1 MSEVEGAAG
10 KDYFGASF
18 VKLVESAGGR
28 AIPVLEDM
36 TTPDLLRLLDKING
50 FVLPGGDA
58 NLKISGYARIS
69 KVRRYVYK
77 RVTNIYWGH
86 DFLRLV
92 LRRRFTDILYGS
104 W

>member
-28 AIPVLEDM
+28 AIPVLEDI

-58 NLKISGYARIS
+58 DVADSGYARIS
-69 KVRRYVYK
+69 KVRCYVPWLSEG
-77 RVTNIYWGH
+77 VTPE
-86 DFLRLV
+86 
-92 LRRRFTDILYGS
+92 
-104 W
+104 